1 MSCTSSNIWAML
13 MPYIDKVLA
22 RQNKREVEDHLRACQ
37 SCREEVRRLSEG
49 AACLQEL
56 ARYGYKPSFEA
67 HPAKDLLFSYTLE
80 DGSLP
85 DNICYDIHLHLLMCP
100 RCRAEKE
107 IIAKADADF
116 RSRVIADSSQ
126 GLPPILRE
134 AFNRR
139 SPLGQ
144 VIGAEPEEPPTASEH
159 FWALGHKFNLR
170 FAASVI
176 LALILGGACL
186 YFAFSGSSADM
197 PGDVP
202 LATASVSGASSA
214 LVPLD
219 VASGNLAAACEALDR
234 AKIPYENE
242 NGHIMV
248 ASDKAEAAK
257 RAINADNINTG
268 DDSNSSSAPSY
279 EEIPPEDVNALP
291 DDNQTSSASVPDAY
305 QEPESASE
313 PEAQQES
320 DSFSEPE
327 PEASQDSSASEETGE
342 SSFSQP
348 VVTKP
353 RVKKVYN
360 SSGSSAGQSSH
371 PSAPAAPSEP
381 KQAAPEHKPAAHEA
395 VKPAPAPAAPAPSEV
410 MVPQA
415 AEPASSSPKIKPVQR
430 PTSVKAESYDAP
442 APEPAPVIE
451 AAPVPTSAPEPP
463 APEPEPVSV
472 PVTDEAVPET

>member
-1 MSCTSSNIWAML
+1 MSCSSSNIWAML

-22 RQNKREVEDHLRACQ
+22 KQNKREVEDHLRSCQ
-37 SCREEVRRLSEG
+37 SCREEVRYLIEG
-49 AACLQEL
+49 AACLHEL
-56 ARYGYKPSFEA
+56 ARFGYKPSFEA
-67 HPAKDLLFSYTLE
+67 HPAKDLLFSYTLD

-85 DNICYDIHLHLLMCP
+85 DNIYRDIQLHLLICP

-107 IIAKADADF
+107 IIAQADADF

-126 GLPPILRE
+126 GVPPILRE

-159 FWALGHKFNLR
+159 FWAIGHKFNLR
-170 FAASVI
+170 FAVSVI
-176 LALILGGACL
+176 LAIILGGTCL
-186 YFAFSGSSADM
+186 YFAFSGSSADT
-197 PGDVP
+197 PDAVTKVT
-202 LATASVSGASSA
+202 ATASGVSSA
-214 LVPLD
+214 FVPLD
-219 VASGNLAAACEALDR
+219 IAPDNLAAACEALDR

-242 NGHIMV
+242 SGCIV
-248 ASDKAEAAK
+248 VPADKAEAAK
-257 RAINADNINTG
+257 KAINSDNLSASET
-268 DDSNSSSAPSY
+268 DDTSSSPSY
-279 EEIPPEDVNALP
+279 EEAVTEDVNARP
-291 DDNQTSSASVPDAY
+291 DDNAVSSESETDTY
-305 QEPESASE
+305 QEPENTSGSE
-313 PEAQQES
+313 QEF
-320 DSFSEPE
+320 DSYSEPE
-327 PEASQDSSASEETGE
+327 PESSQESGAAEDVGE

-360 SSGSSAGQSSH
+360 SSGASDAHSSQ
-371 PSAPAAPSEP
+371 PSAPAVPSES
-381 KQAAPEHKPAAHEA
+381 KHAAPEP
-395 VKPAPAPAAPAPSEV
+395 KPAPAPAAPAPSEV
-410 MVPQA
+410 TVTQT

-472 PVTDEAVPET
+472 PVADEAVPET